1 MKILINK
8 TKRLLFVGKLMLKPG
23 TNIVDDKFDAEEKTV
38 KAWIKAKMLSV
49 KDPSKMDGEAI
60 EEAISTAYDNGVVA
74 ELKKLSE
81 DKGVQEAAEEQ
92 SKENEKKQ
100 EELDEAIKAAQKE
113 SGKKDGKKA

>member
-8 TKRLLFVGKLMLKPG
+8 TKRLLFVGNLMLKPG
-23 TNIVDDKFDAEEKTV
+23 TNIVDDNFDAEEKTV
-38 KAWIKAKMLSV
+38 KAWVKAKMLSV
-49 KDPSKMDGEAI
+49 KEPSKMDEEAI
-60 EEAISTAYDNGVVA
+60 EEAISTAYDNDVVA

>member
-1 MKILINK
+1 MKIIINK
-8 TKRLLFVGKLMLKPG
+8 TNRLLFVGKFMLKPG
-23 TNIVDDKFDAEEKTV
+23 TNVVDDNFDAEEKTV
-38 KAWIKAKMLSV
+38 KAWVKAKMLSV
-49 KDPSKMDGEAI
+49 KDPSKMDDEAI
-60 EEAISTAYDNGVVA
+60 EEAISTAYDNDVVS

-81 DKGVQEAAEEQ
+81 DNGVQKAAEEQ

>member
-8 TKRLLFVGKLMLKPG
+8 TKRLLFVGNRMLKPG
-23 TNIVDDKFDAEEKTV
+23 TNIVDDNFDAEEKTV
-38 KAWIKAKMLSV
+38 KAWVKAKMLSV
-49 KDPSKMDGEAI
+49 KDPSKMDDEAI
-60 EEAISTAYDNGVVA
+60 EEAISTAYDNDVVS

>member
-23 TNIVDDKFDAEEKTV
+23 TNIVDEFDAEDKNV
-38 KAWIKAKMLSV
+38 KAWVKAKMLSV
-49 KDPSKMDGEAI
+49 KDPSKMDEEAI
-60 EEAISTAYDNGVVA
+60 EEAISTAYDNDVVA

-81 DKGVQEAAEEQ
+81 DKGVQDAAEEQ